1 MKRTMKKTDMRKVSR
16 FKNALRFIDDLIVL
30 KVGGKFERSVSW
42 EFILQ
47 KENGINAEGSFL
59 DLGIKIKDN
68 RFSIS
73 RYSKQDDFPFS
84 IVRMPY

>member
-1 MKRTMKKTDMRKVSR
+1 MKRAMKKTDMRKVSR

-30 KVGGKFERSVSW
+30 KAGGKFERSLW
-42 EFILQ
+42 EFILH
-47 KENGINAEGSFL
+47 KENGINTEGSFL

-68 RFSIS
+68 RFSII
-73 RYSKQDDFPFS
+73 RYNKQDDFRFS